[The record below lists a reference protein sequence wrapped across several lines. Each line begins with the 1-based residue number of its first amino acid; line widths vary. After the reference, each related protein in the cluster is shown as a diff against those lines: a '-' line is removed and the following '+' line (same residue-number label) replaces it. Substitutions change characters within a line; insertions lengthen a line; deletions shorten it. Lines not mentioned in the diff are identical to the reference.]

1 VAPASAC
8 SQRRGSATAG
18 YYSRYAEIT
27 AAEDLRAEAG
37 FADGVPVIA
46 VYRPGSTRPAY
57 FIRLKWEQG
66 RLMQIRD
73 FYFVPYIAE
82 EARFTKG

>member
-1 VAPASAC
+1 VDLVSRQ
-8 SQRRGSATAG
+8 QRRGSATAG
-18 YYSRYAEIT
+18 FYSRYAEIT
-27 AAEDLRAEAG
+27 AAEDLRAETG

-46 VYRPGSTRPAY
+46 VYRAGSTRPAY

-66 RLMQIRD
+66 RLMEIRD
-73 FYFVPYIAE
+73 FYYVPYMAE